1 MTPSITLVNILTVRA
16 GMQQALLASL
26 RENTETVIRT
36 MQGWISTRLI
46 ASSYG
51 QRVVI
56 YSEWD
61 SAADLDAMRAD
72 PRMQAYF
79 PHVAELAT
87 IDSTAG
93 TAVLT
98 HHR

>member
-1 MTPSITLVNILTVRA
+1 MNPSITLVNVLTVRA
-16 GMQQALLASL
+16 GTQQALLASL

-36 MQGWISTRLI
+36 LQGWISTRLI
-46 ASSYG
+46 ASSDG

-79 PHVAELAT
+79 PYVAELAT
-87 IDSTAG
+87 IDSTTG